1 MIDIYNKHERKVLIE
16 SYLDAETTVG
26 EERALAEYFAT
37 HTADADEEA
46 FAQLILASN
55 PALKCLSDSGEQEFD
70 RLVEGRRHTIG
81 FRTALKWVSG
91 IAAAIALVAIIRTS
105 IVSYL
110 DNQCDI
116 TPLEIAQTLNT
127 LMDLSAD
134 EIESMTATPCGKN
147 VLITAKM
154 KDNSSS
160 TYVLTREGDVLKTY
174 YAWQNQ

>member
-1 MIDIYNKHERKVLIE
+1 MINIDNKLERNALIE
-16 SYLDAETTVG
+16 SYLNAETSVG

-55 PALKCLSDSGEQEFD
+55 PALKCLSDKGEQEFD

-91 IAAAIALVAIIRTS
+91 IAAAIAVVAILRGIFLS
-105 IVSYL
+105 NI

-116 TPLEIAQTLNT
+116 TPVEIAQTLNM
-127 LMDLSAD
+127 LMSLSAD
-134 EIESMTATPCGKN
+134 EIESITATPCGKN
-147 VLITAKM
+147 VLITTKM

-160 TYVLTREGDVLKTY
+160 TYILTRDGEALTTY
-174 YAWQNQ
+174 FAWQNQ

>member
-1 MIDIYNKHERKVLIE
+1 MIDIDNKLERKTLIE
-16 SYLDAETTVG
+16 SYLNADTTIA
-26 EERALAEYFAT
+26 EERALAEYYAT
-37 HTADADEEA
+37 HPADADEET
-46 FAQLILASN
+46 FAHLILACN
-55 PALKCLSDSGEQEFD
+55 PALKCLSDSGEQEFNQ
-70 RLVEGRRHTIG
+70 LVEGRRHAIG

-91 IAAAIALVAIIRTS
+91 IAAAIAVFAIVRTT
-105 IVSYL
+105 IVSHL

-116 TPLEIAQTLNT
+116 TPVEIAQTLN
-127 LMDLSAD
+127 MMMELSAD

-174 YAWQNQ
+174 YAWHNQ

>member
-1 MIDIYNKHERKVLIE
+1 MINIDNKLKRKALIE
-16 SYLDAETTVG
+16 SYLNAETTVAD
-26 EERALAEYFAT
+26 EKALAEYFAT

-55 PALKCLSDSGEQEFD
+55 PALKCLSDKGEQEFD

-91 IAAAIALVAIIRTS
+91 IAAAIAVVAIVRAG
-105 IVSYL
+105 IVSYI

-116 TPLEIAQTLNT
+116 TPVEIAQTLNM
-127 LMDLSAD
+127 LMNLSAD
-134 EIESMTATPCGKN
+134 EIESITATPCGKN
-147 VLITAKM
+147 VLITTKM

-160 TYVLTREGDVLKTY
+160 TYILTRDGEALTTY
-174 YAWQNQ
+174 FAWQNQ